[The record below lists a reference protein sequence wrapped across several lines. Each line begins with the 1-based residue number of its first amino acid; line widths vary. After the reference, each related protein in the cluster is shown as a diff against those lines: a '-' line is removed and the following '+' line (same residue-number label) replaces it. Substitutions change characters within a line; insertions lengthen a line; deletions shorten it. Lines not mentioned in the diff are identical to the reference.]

1 MNKILLDTDV
11 VINLLKKK
19 EETLDKLNGLGQ
31 CQFYISPI
39 IIAEIYAGAKNKE
52 IEQIQML
59 FSYFKTLEIN
69 EQIGI
74 ISGQYAN
81 QFRKAFQGISLED
94 YLIAGT
100 AKYYGLILW
109 TYNRKHYP
117 MKDIIFI

>member
-1 MNKILLDTDV
+1 
-11 VINLLKKK
+11 
-19 EETLDKLNGLGQ
+19 
-31 CQFYISPI
+31 
-39 IIAEIYAGAKNKE
+39 
-52 IEQIQML
+52 ML